1 MARLVRHEA
10 TGPIKIDPAA
20 APGTPGAWPRDAAG
34 NLKPVFV
41 CACGVS
47 AKFPFCDGNH
57 KACMAGEEAGY
68 VYRYQPG
75 TTTVVD
81 RQPDPG

>member
-20 APGTPGAWPRDAAG
+20 APGTP
-34 NLKPVFV
+34 
-41 CACGVS
+41 GVS